1 MPKVIEKRLIEEF
14 KDREAFSREE
24 LFDFYR
30 CFEPDLKEGTLGWR
44 IYDLKEK
51 NIIKTV
57 KRGLYKISYRPR
69 YKPEISPELFK
80 LGKKIGAKFE
90 EVKFCIW
97 DTSWLN
103 EFLQH
108 QSSKLMMIAE
118 IEKGFEESL
127 YYELKDNFKNEIYL
141 NPHER
146 EINLYITESR
156 LPIVIKKLVTRSP
169 LDTRIEK
176 KVKLPTPQ
184 LEKILV
190 DLFAEEKLFFYLQGS
205 EMIHLYE
212 NALNNYS
219 INFTRLFSYAKRRE
233 RDQEIK
239 QFMSNH
245 LLHLV
250 KDFIDD

>member
-1 MPKVIEKRLIEEF
+1 MPKAIENKLIEVF
-14 KDREAFSREE
+14 KDRESFSREE
-24 LFDFYR
+24 LFQFYR
-30 CFEPDLKEGTLGWR
+30 YFEPDLKEGTFGWR
-44 IYDLKEK
+44 IYDLKKK
-51 NIIKTV
+51 NVIKTI
-57 KRGLYKISYRPR
+57 KRGLYTISYRPR
-69 YKPEISPELFK
+69 YRPDLSPELFK
-80 LGKKIGAKFE
+80 LGRKVGAKFE

-108 QSSKLMMIAE
+108 QSSKIMIIVE

-127 YYELKDNFKNEIYL
+127 YFELKDSFKHEVYL
-141 NPHER
+141 NPDER

-156 LPIVIKKLVTRSP
+156 LPIVIKKLITRSP
-169 LDTRIEK
+169 LSRMTENKI
-176 KVKLPTPQ
+176 KLPTPQ

-190 DLFAEEKLFFYLQGS
+190 DLFAEDKLFYYLQGS

-212 NALNNYS
+212 SALTKYS

-245 LLHLV
+245 LGHLV
-250 KDFIDD
+250 KDIIDD